1 MADQGFNNED
11 AMSRT
16 SSKYSYAS
24 MRLKNDKSPLS
35 QAGSSLTR
43 LSQIQTLKQ
52 ELEQEK
58 NAR

>member
-43 LSQIQTLKQ
+43 LSQI
-52 ELEQEK
+52 
-58 NAR
+58 